1 MTMRAIFQ
9 LRIGVFR
16 RLLDTSLC
24 YFPILGKARPRGG
37 MNYRYCLYTQ
47 FLILS
52 NILDTYP

>member
-24 YFPILGKARPRGG
+24 YFFNFGQSEAMGRDEL
-37 MNYRYCLYTQ
+37 
-47 FLILS
+47 
-52 NILDTYP
+52 